1 MKDYLP
7 VEFKE
12 LSITQ
17 LREDPRQ
24 PREGFNTDG
33 DKNRLVLSLKQL
45 GIQQPIAVMKLGDN
59 SYQIIDGHRRFRCA
73 KDIRMEKVPCSI
85 YEKLQPGDLERVRFE
100 LQNNRRLWKPL
111 ERAAALANFKNSS
124 GIATNKEAAEKLF
137 ISETLISNAL
147 ALGDLKTEYKE
158 LMDKYNLSQSYRF
171 EFVRLHPKLRPIK
184 EFTVD
189 DIIQTLFERVSHR
202 VIRSSKDFR
211 TIGRIFLRTTAN
223 ISQIHAFLS
232 DPDMPVTEL
241 EQNTIQSG
249 FSLWVEQSIKKIKAN
264 EKAGALF
271 YILKISLS
279 NPPFSSG
286 KNKSHFPKSAGGFPD
301 IFCNGLDKNVEIGS

>member
-1 MKDYLP
+1 MQDHLP

-12 LSITQ
+12 LSINQ
-17 LREDPRQ
+17 LTEDPKQ

-33 DKNRLVLSLKQL
+33 DKNRLMLSLKQL
-45 GIQQPIAVMKLGDN
+45 GIQQPIAVMKLEAN

-73 KDIRMEKVPCSI
+73 QEIGMEKVPCCI

-111 ERAAALANFKNSS
+111 ERATALANFKNSS

-147 ALGDLKTEYKE
+147 ALGDLKSEYKE
-158 LMDKYNLSQSYRF
+158 LMDKYNLGQSYRF
-171 EFVRLHPKLRPIK
+171 EFVRLRPKLRSIK
-184 EFTVD
+184 EFTVE
-189 DIIQTLFERVSHR
+189 DIIQTLFERVDHR

-211 TIGRIFLRTTAN
+211 TLGRIFLRTTAN
-223 ISQIHAFLS
+223 INQIYIFLS

-249 FSLWVEQSIKKIKAN
+249 FSLWLEQSIKKVKTH
-264 EKAGALF
+264 EKDGT
-271 YILKISLS
+271 
-279 NPPFSSG
+279 PFSSQE
-286 KNKSHFPKSAGGFPD
+286 KVLLLELQKLLNKFLG
-301 IFCNGLDKNVEIGS
+301 